1 MAGEP
6 DLLAY
11 ALFDVDERARGLQRP
26 LLAFLISLALFERG
40 AAATRV
46 EIRAACK
53 DQFASEDEID
63 QGEFDSVIA
72 GAVKAG
78 LLVKV
83 KQNEVDLSDERRE
96 QLGEAA
102 STIARQREEFHAE
115 IRKRIEE
122 ELGEKLQAEA
132 AACLENEMEELVQ
145 RLFQERSVALAH
157 NFGPEGKGFDEE
169 ISGLVAG
176 KSLESV
182 SRSVLG
188 SAEKLR
194 GAQLVAGARGALAG
208 LSESG
213 RRHLAAVYQKTVAFA
228 LLQQDPSVRK
238 VKRDLARKRV
248 FYLDTNVAMALLFSA
263 HPGHEEARSAVEAAR
278 RLECGVVVSPFTVE
292 ELERQLSEANMAY
305 GRLGRRTEALAIADD
320 DILRTYAARRK
331 QSTGL
336 SWTAFRA
343 EYSPPKDAL
352 EEYGV
357 KFEETD
363 AVKAHHDERRQ
374 KVRDAV
380 AAQKNVHSN
389 THPKLIDYDTD
400 NLLVVQV
407 RRESLHADEMG
418 SRVWFVTLDRSLK
431 GIERK
436 LVRDRVFQI
445 PSSRRMAAWSA
456 ELSPHLAPE
465 DPDLGEYVLHLVQ
478 SKVGMLAEDPAF
490 AQVNFLA
497 TLEESPFDIGKLLDG
512 EPEMARRVLVAL
524 QEEREIR
531 ELLGKEPE
539 EVESKEEWA
548 KQVAEAVEKALAR
561 LESTAEER
569 EELGRMRKERDRAV
583 RDAVALRRER
593 DRSRRRAAEL
603 EEERAGA
610 EREASEK
617 HLWQRLRE
625 ALRPRKD

>member
-1 MAGEP
+1 
-6 DLLAY
+6 
-11 ALFDVDERARGLQRP
+11 
-26 LLAFLISLALFERG
+26 
-40 AAATRV
+40 
-46 EIRAACK
+46 
-53 DQFASEDEID
+53 
-63 QGEFDSVIA
+63 
-72 GAVKAG
+72 
-78 LLVKV
+78 
-83 KQNEVDLSDERRE
+83 
-96 QLGEAA
+96 
-102 STIARQREEFHAE
+102 
-115 IRKRIEE
+115 
-122 ELGEKLQAEA
+122 
-132 AACLENEMEELVQ
+132 
-145 RLFQERSVALAH
+145 
-157 NFGPEGKGFDEE
+157 
-169 ISGLVAG
+169 
-176 KSLESV
+176 
-182 SRSVLG
+182 
-188 SAEKLR
+188 
-194 GAQLVAGARGALAG
+194 
-208 LSESG
+208 
-213 RRHLAAVYQKTVAFA
+213 
-228 LLQQDPSVRK
+228 
-238 VKRDLARKRV
+238 V

-263 HPGHEEARSAVEAAR
+263 HPAHEEARSAVEAAR
-278 RLECGVVVSPFTVE
+278 RLECSVVVSPFTVE
-292 ELERQLSEANMAY
+292 ELERQLSEANVAY
-305 GRLGRRTEALAIADD
+305 GRIGRRTEALAIADD
-320 DILRTYAARRK
+320 DILRTYAARRR
-331 QSTGL
+331 QSAGL

-352 EEYGV
+352 GEFGV
-357 KFEETD
+357 EFEETD
-363 AVKAHHDERRQ
+363 AAKAHHDERRQ

-380 AAQKNVHSN
+380 AAQKENTHSHV
-389 THPKLIDYDTD
+389 HPKLISYDTD

-445 PSSRRMAAWSA
+445 PSSKRMAAWSA

-569 EELGRMRKERDRAV
+569 EELGRMRTERDQAM

-603 EEERAGA
+603 EEERASA
-610 EREASEK
+610 EREAAEK
-617 HLWQRLRE
+617 HLWQRLWE
-625 ALRPRKD
+625 ALRPRKG